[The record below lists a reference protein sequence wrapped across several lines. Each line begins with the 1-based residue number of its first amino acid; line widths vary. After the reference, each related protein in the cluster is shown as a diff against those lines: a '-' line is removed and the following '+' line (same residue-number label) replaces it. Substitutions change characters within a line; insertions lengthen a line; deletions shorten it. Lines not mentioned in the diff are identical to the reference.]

1 MQDIHVDTIPS
12 LASTNR
18 VSICSLLVLLTYV
31 GSLGIQLQYSL
42 ENNCYESKI
51 GIKYNMGLLSRLCL
65 NFVFYDRYEIER
77 KTVIRAHV
85 PVDVCFLLDLIS
97 RCS

>member
-18 VSICSLLVLLTYV
+18 VSICSLLVLTYV

-65 NFVFYDRYEIER
+65 NFVFYDRYEIGR
-77 KTVIRAHV
+77 KTVIGAHV
-85 PVDVCFLLDLIS
+85 RVDVYFLLDLIT